1 MDREYSNP
9 YRSPLGVKRKTGK
22 ALGGGGDL
30 ANRALGVAEAAATR
44 ERAASPQEQDRGG
57 DSGGDSATRAAG
69 VAEIAT
75 ARERVTTVDVIERSN
90 LHLRENIVRPSII
103 KSRERIDRSLLQLE
117 LIRAI
122 HRQDHVDVAH
132 LIRHG
137 ADVKQLDA
145 NGECPMRVALQA
157 RQASEFH
164 WPIVKLLAEHGADST
179 TPDANGITP
188 LMIACRSGS
197 LSVVM
202 ALFANANK
210 RDLSVRNKKGE
221 NCLFNAVRS
230 GSVEVVQ
237 FISSRMN
244 PYGIQRQNITGD
256 SVFHLAAMF
265 GQRVMLQHLRKNEGG
280 RLDTLMKTNKRKW
293 SPLHYAVFGAHLLVI
308 RQLLKW
314 GVPELS
320 AEETRRL
327 MRLGAER
334 SDSYVKEGIPMA
346 TATERTEVRKF
357 LSKRREMKARKVALF
372 GTRTDEKED
381 VHQEEHKNG
390 VGYQI
395 RGKRTKRNK
404 GK

>member
-1 MDREYSNP
+1 MEHGSRIQQC
-9 YRSPLGVKRKTGK
+9 SPLGVKGKLPQPAEAERPPRPRSKTG
-22 ALGGGGDL
+22 
-30 ANRALGVAEAAATR
+30 EETR
-44 ERAASPQEQDRGG
+44 EE
-57 DSGGDSATRAAG
+57 TRRLAQQG

-202 ALFANANK
+202 ALFANAK
-210 RDLSVRNKKGE
+210 QARPVR
-221 NCLFNAVRS
+221 
-230 GSVEVVQ
+230 
-237 FISSRMN
+237 
-244 PYGIQRQNITGD
+244 
-256 SVFHLAAMF
+256 
-265 GQRVMLQHLRKNEGG
+265 
-280 RLDTLMKTNKRKW
+280 
-293 SPLHYAVFGAHLLVI
+293 
-308 RQLLKW
+308 
-314 GVPELS
+314 
-320 AEETRRL
+320 
-327 MRLGAER
+327 
-334 SDSYVKEGIPMA
+334 
-346 TATERTEVRKF
+346 
-357 LSKRREMKARKVALF
+357 
-372 GTRTDEKED
+372 EK
-381 VHQEEHKNG
+381 
-390 VGYQI
+390 
-395 RGKRTKRNK
+395 
-404 GK
+404 